1 MLCVFTCLTRT
12 FPPFIAPFDLV
23 FIVDGSKQV
32 GAQTFK
38 LLKDFVKQIVHAFQ
52 VTTQATRVGLAEISD
67 TGQLSFNL
75 DQYNEIDLLD
85 KAIDDTNLAGGSRM
99 TGQAVTSGYAS
110 IFKASGRRGLVPQ
123 VAVVVVTGKSEDDV
137 ASVGESLRKVKL
149 TTIVVS
155 AGQDVDKKQAKDLA
169 ASRGDV
175 ITKEDVTKLP
185 TVVSR
190 VVFRINKGVWEIM
203 LIIYLPYLPTYQ
215 LLI

>member
-1 MLCVFTCLTRT
+1 M
-12 FPPFIAPFDLV
+12 V

-32 GAQTFK
+32 GVQTFK

-67 TGQLSFNL
+67 TGQIAFNL

-85 KAIDDTNLAGGSRM
+85 KAIDATNLAGGSRM
-99 TGQAVTSGYAS
+99 TGQGVTSIYAS
-110 IFKASGRRGLVPQ
+110 IFQASGRRGLVPQ
-123 VAVVVVTGKSEDDV
+123 VAVVVVTGKSLDDI
-137 ASVGESLRKVKL
+137 ASVGASLRKAKL

-169 ASRGDV
+169 ASSGDV

-185 TVVSR
+185 TVVRS
-190 VVFRINKGVWEIM
+190 VVFRINKGVWGVT
-203 LIIYLPYLPTYQ
+203 LIIYQPYLPTYL